1 MPQGLGMTSTNSATG
16 SIPSTGFM
24 ESNYEVFDPL
34 NWLLDGIVDFPY
46 SYPVQGMETQ
56 GLA

>member
-1 MPQGLGMTSTNSATG
+1 MASTTSAAG
-16 SIPSTGFM
+16 SLPSTGFM